1 MICTELHAEK
11 KEIIALKCSCN
22 QKNPLF
28 PAVQISVVYFQYTLK

>member
-11 KEIIALKCSCN
+11 NENIALKCSCN

-28 PAVQISVVYFQYTLK
+28 FCSTN